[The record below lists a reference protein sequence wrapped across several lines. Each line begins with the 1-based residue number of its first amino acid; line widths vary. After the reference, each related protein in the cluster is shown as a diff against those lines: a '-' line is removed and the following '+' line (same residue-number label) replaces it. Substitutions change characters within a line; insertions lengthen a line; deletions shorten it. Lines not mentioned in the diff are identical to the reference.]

1 MAHEKITY
9 KEKKKW
15 TYVDVIQQIFLV
27 IVFIIWL
34 YPIYKMLI
42 ESLKGGGIGNYHRIL
57 FEYDSFTVA
66 KGFRCDIADFWV
78 NLKNSLVVTAIDMA
92 LILLVV
98 TLAAYAFA
106 KMDFPGKN
114 VLYIMTIL
122 GMMMPAAGFI
132 VPYFIVSKNIGLLN
146 TVFCLVGPHVSAA
159 IPMSMIIIR
168 NNMDAVN
175 DEMIEAAIIDGC
187 GKGRVFTKMM
197 LPLCK
202 PAIATASIFAF
213 MGSWNDYLLPLV
225 MLNKAENM
233 TLTLLPQK
241 FMAYGGGSNMHVIF
255 ACLVMISLPIFLLY
269 CFAQKYMISGMTAG
283 TIK

>member
-1 MAHEKITY
+1 MTKKKSGH

-15 TYVDVIQQIFLV
+15 TAADIVQQIFL
-27 IVFIIWL
+27 IAVFVVWL
-34 YPIYKMLI
+34 YPIYKMLT
-42 ESLKGGGIGNYHRIL
+42 ESFKGGGIGNYHRIL
-57 FEYDSFTVA
+57 FEFDSFTKA
-66 KGFRCDIADFWV
+66 KGFQYNIADFWV
-78 NLKNSLVVTAIDMA
+78 YLKNSAAITAMDMFF
-92 LILLVV
+92 ILLVV

-114 VLYIMTIL
+114 ILYILTIL

-132 VPYFIVSKNIGLLN
+132 VPYFIVSKKLGLLN
-146 TVFCLVGPHVSAA
+146 TIFCLIGPHVSAA
-159 IPMSMIIIR
+159 IPMSMLIIR
-168 NNMDAVN
+168 NNMEAVN

-197 LPLCK
+197 IPLCK
-202 PAIATASIFAF
+202 PAIATASVFAF

-225 MLNKAENM
+225 MINKAENM

-241 FMAYGGGSNMHVIF
+241 FTAFGGGSNMHVIF
-255 ACLVMISLPIFLLY
+255 ACLVMISIPIFVLY
-269 CFAQKYMISGMTAG
+269 CFAQKYMISGMAAG

>member
-1 MAHEKITY
+1 MEKIVY
-9 KEKKKW
+9 REKKKW
-15 TYVDVIQQIFLV
+15 VVADVLQQGFLV

-34 YPIYKMLI
+34 YPIYKMI
-42 ESLKGGGIGNYHRIL
+42 AESFKGGGLGNYHRIL

-66 KGFRCDIADFWV
+66 KGFKIDIADFWIY
-78 NLKNSLVVTAIDMA
+78 LKNSVTVTAIDMI

-146 TVFCLVGPHVSAA
+146 TIFCLIGPHVSAA

-202 PAIATASIFAF
+202 PAIATASVFAF
-213 MGSWNDYLLPLV
+213 MGSWNDYILPLV

-233 TLTLLPQK
+233 TITLLPQK
-241 FMAYGGGSNMHVIF
+241 FTAYGGGSNMHVIF
-255 ACLVMISLPIFLLY
+255 ACLVMVSIPIFILY